1 MFNKSVVPVNGGLE
15 EEFKQIVADY
25 RKFQEQFKDP
35 VVIASLLKRLGDEK
49 ATGNLQLKE
58 IHAKLDRLLR
68 LEERVARLEEALGAR
83 SSARPEAILS
93 EVDEQLVQ
101 FAKEK
106 GRVCAE
112 DVQER
117 FKYKGRNG
125 ASSRLNRLYEKGILE
140 KAQAGKRV
148 LYAVRRT

>member
-1 MFNKSVVPVNGGLE
+1 MNE
-15 EEFKQIVADY
+15 ELDTEFKQIVADY

-35 VVIASLLKRLGDEK
+35 VVIASLLKRLSDEK
-49 ATGNLQLKE
+49 ATSNLQLRE

-68 LEERVARLEEALGAR
+68 LEERVARLEEALKAQKVT
-83 SSARPEAILS
+83 AKPEPLLS
-93 EVDEQLVQ
+93 EVDEKLIQFVQ
-101 FAKEK
+101 EK
-106 GRVCAE
+106 GKVCAE

-125 ASSRLNRLYEKGILE
+125 ASSRLNRLYEKGLLE

-148 LYAVRRT
+148 FYAVRRTH